1 MRHLL
6 ASDVAQ
12 VSVRPSLFSE
22 SSILK
27 GGSSLGQGTG
37 PDMGLGLVSWGCCNK
52 TPQTGHLRNG
62 TAPVPGP
69 EVWNQSVVRPHA
81 PPPTEGSGG
90 GVLPASSSSSWRPRA
105 SPDPWARPSS
115 RPPSHGLLCVSSSFV
130 AYNHHL
136 I

>member
-90 GVLPASSSSSWRPRA
+90 GSFLPPAPAPGGPGRPQTRGHV
-105 SPDPWARPSS
+105 
-115 RPPSHGLLCVSSSFV
+115 PPVGLLHMVSSVSPPLLS
-130 AYNHHL
+130 L
-136 I
+136 ITIT